1 MRDPRD
7 GETTETAYDDPTTR
21 TGTGSAAATGAGSA
35 ATGAGSA
42 AATGD
47 GSGHA
52 THAPENTPTA
62 RTPDDPTTETG
73 TRPTAATSSSNPANR
88 AGDRHVVGTGGAR
101 TARTGDGETNRAG
114 DRAAIGKTRG
124 ATASDAT
131 TDGPDGLDARLVVDR
146 GAFRLDVS
154 LAVAPGEVVALLG
167 PNGAGK
173 TTALRALAGLTP
185 LTDGHLRLDGVAL
198 EGTPPESRPVGVVF
212 QDYLLFPHLTA
223 LDNVAFGP
231 RCQGATKT
239 QARARAAEWLDRMSL
254 ADHAGA
260 KPRKLS
266 GGQAQRVAL
275 ARALATRPRLLLLD
289 EPLAALDART
299 RLEVR
304 AQLRRHLAEF
314 EAVAVLVT
322 HDPLDAMVLADRLV
336 VVEHGEVVQ
345 EGAPSH
351 IARHPR
357 TDYIAQLVGLNLY
370 RGEADGHTVRLDVG
384 PALTTT
390 EDLTGPVF
398 VAFPPSAV
406 TLYREPPAGASA
418 RNHWRCEVAGL
429 ETHGD
434 QIRVDLTGELPLA
447 ADLTTVAAAELD
459 LHPGAEVWA
468 AVKAAQT
475 HAYPV

>member
-1 MRDPRD
+1 M
-7 GETTETAYDDPTTR
+7 TETHDL
-21 TGTGSAAATGAGSA
+21 
-35 ATGAGSA
+35 
-42 AATGD
+42 
-47 GSGHA
+47 
-52 THAPENTPTA
+52 
-62 RTPDDPTTETG
+62 
-73 TRPTAATSSSNPANR
+73 R
-88 AGDRHVVGTGGAR
+88 AGT
-101 TARTGDGETNRAG
+101 
-114 DRAAIGKTRG
+114 
-124 ATASDAT
+124 
-131 TDGPDGLDARLVVDR
+131 GPDGLDARLVVDR
-146 GAFRLDVS
+146 GTFRLDVA
-154 LAVAPGEVVALLG
+154 LTVAPGEVVALLG

-185 LTDGHLRLDGVAL
+185 LTGGHLRLDGAAL
-198 EGTPPESRPVGVVF
+198 ERTPPESRPVGVVF

-231 RCQGATKT
+231 RCQGASKT
-239 QARARAAEWLDRMSL
+239 QARARAAQWLERLGL
-254 ADHAGA
+254 ADHRDAR
-260 KPRKLS
+260 PRRLS

-304 AQLRRHLAEF
+304 TQLRRHLAEF

-345 EGAPSH
+345 EGSPSD

-357 TDYIAQLVGLNLY
+357 TDYIAQLVGLNLH
-370 RGEADGHTVRLDVG
+370 RGQADGHTVRLDSG
-384 PALTTT
+384 PVITTA
-390 EDLTGPVF
+390 EVLSGPVF

-406 TLYREPPAGASA
+406 TLHRSRPTGSSA
-418 RNHWRCEVAGL
+418 RNVWRCEVTGL

-434 QIRVDLTGELPLA
+434 QIRAALTGELPLA

-468 AVKAAQT
+468 TVKATQT
-475 HAYPV
+475 HAYAV